1 MTLPGLLK
9 KLRDEQKINAGQAD
23 LLLDLYERRII
34 PVHRELRFFLYFGI
48 LLIVAGT
55 GLTIKQYFVHLGD
68 IAVIASLSLCC
79 TAAFVYCFWKGGP
92 FSFREVPSPHIAF
105 DYVLY
110 FGCALFSMD
119 IAYVEMQYHVLSEG
133 WKNYLLLSFV
143 LFIFLAY
150 RFDNR
155 LVLSLALST
164 LAAWFGFSL
173 ASWRLFSFAEYYRFY
188 AMIYALI
195 VLGMGM
201 LSDRMAVKKHFFD
214 IYFNF
219 AVHFLCVAL
228 ITGVAEYKLLSLYF
242 PVLMI
247 TCICLAFYSA
257 RVRKFLYMLYA
268 VIYGYVGLS
277 IVVVDWIHRE
287 TLLIFAYFIA
297 TSGLVIYFIFKM
309 SRQSREEQ

>member
-1 MTLPGLLK
+1 MTFSGLLK

-23 LLLDLYERRII
+23 ILLDLYERRII

-68 IAVIASLSLCC
+68 IAIIASLSLCC
-79 TAAFVYCFWKGGP
+79 TAAFVYCFWKGSP
-92 FSFREVPSPHIAF
+92 FRFGEVPSPNIAF
-105 DYVLY
+105 DYIL
-110 FGCALFSMD
+110 FLGCALFSMD
-119 IAYVEMQYHVLSEG
+119 IAYIEMQFHILSEG
-133 WKNYLLLSFV
+133 WKNYLLISFV
-143 LFIFLAY
+143 LFIILAY

-195 VLGMGM
+195 LLGMGI
-201 LSDRMAVKKHFFD
+201 LSSRMALKKHFFD

-219 AVHFLCVAL
+219 AAHFLCVAL
-228 ITGVAEYKLLSLYF
+228 IAGVAEYKLFSLYF
-242 PVLMI
+242 PALLIV
-247 TCICLAFYSA
+247 CIGLAFYSV
-257 RVRKFLYMLYA
+257 RVRRFLYMLYA

-277 IVVVDWIHRE
+277 IVVVDRIHRE
-287 TLLIFAYFIA
+287 TFLIFAYFIV
-297 TSGLVIYFIFKM
+297 TSGLVIYFILKM